1 MTRAFAIASFAL
13 LFGCSYLD
21 AHIDR
26 PLDWDDAHFV
36 EGSTHLRVVLER
48 MGPPAKICRSG
59 DGVAFL
65 YEFMRLQEG
74 QVGLSLDEEGLG
86 LGIKWLQFI
95 KFAYG
100 KAWSDR
106 EALVLTFDGDG
117 ILTSEQYGAWEQ
129 AVGTGFTVQF
139 VAQAGSVV
147 DSTAVRR
154 DEDPN
159 RWGQRLLRPLAQGL
173 NAPHSVD
180 DGRYGLEQRGTPVG
194 VGQRSLELRR
204 RPEQSILPSRE

>member
-1 MTRAFAIASFAL
+1 MTRCVSAAL
-13 LFGCSYLD
+13 CVFLFGCSYLD

-26 PLDWDDAHFV
+26 PLEWDDAHFV
-36 EGSTHLRVVLER
+36 EGKTHLSAVLKR
-48 MGPPAKICRSG
+48 MGPPAKLTRSG
-59 DGVAFL
+59 SGVAFL
-65 YEFMRLQEG
+65 YEYMRLQEG
-74 QVGLSLDEEGLG
+74 QIGLSIDDEGLG
-86 LGIKWLQFI
+86 VSIRWLQFI

-100 KAWSDR
+100 KSWSDR
-106 EALVLTFDGDG
+106 EALVLTFDENGV
-117 ILTSEQYGAWEQ
+117 LTSEQYRGWDQ

-159 RWGQRLLRPLAQGL
+159 RWGRRMLRPLAQGL

-204 RPEQSILPSRE
+204 RPKQTILPSAE